1 MDGPPEK
8 SSPSMK
14 SAFFMDGSFRCLLLS
29 MKLPLFVDETLK
41 SCSPSMKTVLSVDG
55 LPECL
60 FLSMKLP
67 DRVDGDGGAGGPFE

>member
-1 MDGPPEK
+1 
-8 SSPSMK
+8 
-14 SAFFMDGSFRCLLLS
+14 
-29 MKLPLFVDETLK
+29 
-41 SCSPSMKTVLSVDG
+41 MKTVLSVDG